1 MPGVAQNLHH
11 SCIPRVTADLSV
23 LTVLVPGCV
32 DLIRSRFKGIIDC
45 IAIFERAA
53 HAMLVIYAYIAWLL
67 QDMIITLH
75 APSIGPENGVERSK
89 SSADDGSLKQ
99 RINIFFVDQLY
110 RSG

>member
-1 MPGVAQNLHH
+1 MPLLDAGNRSESSPFHH
-11 SCIPRVTADLSV
+11 STIP
-23 LTVLVPGCV
+23 P
-32 DLIRSRFKGIIDC
+32 F
-45 IAIFERAA
+45 FERAA